1 MAMSEHDK
9 YDSAAMRHLYA
20 RIWTGSIQSGR
31 ESPFGGDQIKP
42 DPTTDPI
49 KLYMREMGSV
59 MLLSREEEVTLAKR
73 IEKGN
78 RVIKNALCQA
88 PFILDEILALEADIK
103 YDASQLRRTFD
114 YIEEE
119 ASGTSLEDKRRALL
133 KTFKEIKKLN
143 QKLTGVCSGRRK
155 CFARGRRVQE
165 IKQAVESLEIRAS
178 VQEEIVERVYEELK
192 QATRKPK
199 RGVSAKKA
207 EQILKYINLG
217 KRIRDEAKDALV
229 SANLRLV
236 VSIAKKYQNR
246 GMHLLDLIQEG
257 NMGLMRAVDKFE
269 YRLGHKFSTYATW
282 WIRQSITRSIADH
295 GRTIRVPVH
304 VTEQLQKLNKLQK
317 AFISK
322 AGREATEEE
331 LALHLKLPVSK
342 VRKLLKIIQDPVSI
356 ETPVGRGGDGQLGD
370 FLHDQGMPS
379 PPDKVIQQSLKEQ
392 IEGALEQLS
401 EREAQILQMRFG
413 LCNEREHTLEEV
425 GEKFKV
431 TRERIRQIESKALK
445 KLRAHPC
452 SYVLKSF
459 AST

>member
-1 MAMSEHDK
+1 M
-9 YDSAAMRHLYA
+9 
-20 RIWTGSIQSGR
+20 
-31 ESPFGGDQIKP
+31 KP

-59 MLLSREEEVTLAKR
+59 MLLSRKEEVALAKR
-73 IEKGN
+73 IEKGE
-78 RVIKNALCQA
+78 RVISHALCQA
-88 PFILDEILALEADIK
+88 PFILDEILALEDSIK
-103 YDASQLRRTFD
+103 KDAAHLRRTFEF
-114 YIEEE
+114 IEEE
-119 ASGTSLEDKRRALL
+119 TSDTSLEDKRKALL
-133 KTFKEIKKLN
+133 KTFRAIRKLN
-143 QKLTGVCSGRRK
+143 HKLTGTCSSKRR

-165 IKQAVESLEIRAS
+165 INMAVESLEIRAS
-178 VQEEIVERVYEELK
+178 VQEEIVERIYEQLK
-192 QATRKPK
+192 QATRKPQ
-199 RGVSAKKA
+199 RGLSAKKA
-207 EQILKYINLG
+207 EQILKSINLG
-217 KRIRDEAKDALV
+217 RRIRDEAKDALV

-304 VTEQLQKLNKLQK
+304 VTEQLQKLSKLQK
-317 AFISK
+317 AFLSK

-331 LALHLKLPVSK
+331 LARHMKLPVSK
-342 VRKLLKIIQDPVSI
+342 VRKLLKITQDPVSI

-370 FLHDQGMPS
+370 FLKDQGLLS
-379 PPDKVIQQSLKEQ
+379 PPDKVIHQSLKEQ

-401 EREAQILQMRFG
+401 EREARILQMRFG

-445 KLRAHPC
+445 KLRAHPS